1 MTLRKQQSAYDSM
14 HREDA
19 DASSGV
25 APQVKRTC
33 PGITFCNAGF
43 LLFRKDF
50 KIRNGEK
57 HDPRDNSSR

>member
-33 PGITFCNAGF
+33 PGITFVMPVFCCSEISDQKR
-43 LLFRKDF
+43 RK
-50 KIRNGEK
+50 
-57 HDPRDNSSR
+57 